1 MKRLD
6 VLPLFDINIVKGE
19 ELLKLLLAND
29 VLQLL
34 YAFDCKIA

>member
-34 YAFDCKIA
+34 YVFDCKIA